1 MWKNCL
7 LQWRHKVQTFIQI
20 IMPILFIANLILL
33 RGLIKPEINYDNTN
47 YKSLDINS
55 IPLRLVIQRELNI
68 LWIARIKTNQFSFI
82 WNSNQNHNVPL
93 RFNLLYSPNNNVFEN
108 LLNETAKSLGFRGAT
123 GINSSAEVERLIS
136 EENVFVAVIFD
147 HSEVKKNVFDNVFQL
162 VPIK

>member
-55 IPLRLVIQRELNI
+55 IPQRLVIQRELNI
-68 LWIARIKTNQFSFI
+68 L
-82 WNSNQNHNVPL
+82 
-93 RFNLLYSPNNNVFEN
+93 
-108 LLNETAKSLGFRGAT
+108 
-123 GINSSAEVERLIS
+123 
-136 EENVFVAVIFD
+136 
-147 HSEVKKNVFDNVFQL
+147 
-162 VPIK
+162 